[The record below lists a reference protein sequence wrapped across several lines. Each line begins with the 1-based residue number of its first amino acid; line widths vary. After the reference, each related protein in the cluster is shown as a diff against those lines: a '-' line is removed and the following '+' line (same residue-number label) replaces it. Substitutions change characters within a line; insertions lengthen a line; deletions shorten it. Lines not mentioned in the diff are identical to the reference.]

1 MNFDE
6 RVLATGRVTQE
17 QLNGLGPCVIIYEP
31 EYYDAAILGVST
43 RDGNNVLVYDY
54 DGMCRA
60 LHLVDEENPTTLS
73 LHLERECE
81 CEDYTP
87 KVFMRVQDDDFTVC
101 EEQLIEYLGVKGV
114 WVELS

>member
-6 RVLATGRVTQE
+6 RVLATGRITQE
-17 QLNGLGPCVIIYEP
+17 QLDGLDPCTIIYDP
-31 EYYDAAILGVST
+31 EYYDAAILGIST

-60 LHLVDEENPTTLS
+60 SHLCMDYAPRYVACYP
-73 LHLERECE
+73 ECDDSIN
-81 CEDYTP
+81 DYTP
-87 KVFMRVQDDDFTVC
+87 KVFMRVQDDDFTYS
-101 EEQLIEYLGVKGV
+101 EEQLIEYLGRKGV